1 MRRQRGAVAVMV
13 AASLFVILAM
23 CGLAIDLSL
32 MLNRRAELQ
41 KLADATALAAAAELD
56 GTQAGIARA
65 MASAASTAAQQTVL
79 YGQRI
84 TWTDAAIQFGTAPG
98 NNGAWASADAAR
110 AGPDGRLY
118 ARVDTQALDTA
129 YGLVRT
135 IFMNALG
142 QSRDAVMQGV
152 ATSGRTGINVTP
164 LAVCANSVTP
174 AAPGAAVNGGN
185 ELVEFGFRR
194 GVSYNLL
201 RLNPH
206 GLSPN
211 AYLVNPFAPPGTVGD
226 AAPTANDIIGPF
238 MCTGTMPMP
247 RVMGHPIT
255 LVKITTLGGLEE
267 HLNARFDK
275 FLSNQCSRFGA
286 APDMNIK
293 DYTYGAVV
301 NWMTPQPAGQG
312 AAESTAGGKLLTIA
326 DVAQTEGS
334 VTASMYGPL
343 WSYTRAAAYSA
354 TEPGGGYATY
364 ATSDWNTLYAAGKPA
379 AAGYNGIPYL
389 SGSGSTLFQGPSSTL
404 RGSKHRRVLNIPL
417 LRCAAPVNGT
427 GTDTVV
433 GIGKF
438 FMTVPATGTALYAE
452 FAGAAS
458 EQALGP
464 TVGLFP

>member
-23 CGLAIDLSL
+23 CGLAIDLGL

-56 GTQAGIARA
+56 GTQAGVARA
-65 MASAASTAAQQTVL
+65 LARAASTAAQQTVL
-79 YGQRI
+79 YGQHI

-98 NNGAWASADAAR
+98 NSGAWAAADAAR
-110 AGPDGRLY
+110 GAPDGRLY

-135 IFMNALG
+135 IFMNVLG
-142 QSRDAVMQGV
+142 ASHDAVMQGV
-152 ATSGRTGINVTP
+152 ATAGRTGINVTP

-226 AAPTANDIIGPF
+226 AAPTATGIIGPF
-238 MCTGTMPMP
+238 MCTGTMPIP
-247 RVMGHPIT
+247 RVMGNAIT
-255 LVKITTLGGLEE
+255 LVKIATLGGLDE

-275 FLSNQCSRFGA
+275 FPTSQCSRFGA

-293 DYTYGAVV
+293 DYTYGGAV
-301 NWMTPQPAGQG
+301 NWMNPQPLGQG
-312 AAESTAGGKLLTIA
+312 ASESTAGDKLLTIA

-334 VTASMYGPL
+334 VTAGMYGPL
-343 WSYTRAAAYSA
+343 WSYARAVAYSE
-354 TEPGGGYATY
+354 TEPSGGYTTY
-364 ATSDWNTLYAAGKPA
+364 ATTDWTTLYAAGKPA
-379 AAGYNGIPYL
+379 AAGYSGIPYL

-404 RGSKHRRVLNIPL
+404 RGSKNRRVLNIPL
-417 LRCAAPVNGT
+417 LRCTAPVTGT

-438 FMTVPATGTALYAE
+438 FMTVPATGTTLYAE
-452 FAGAAS
+452 FAGAVS
-458 EQALGP
+458 EQALSP
-464 TVGLFP
+464 PVGLFP